1 MKNYILKRLL
11 YLIPVMIGVS
21 IITFALINLAP
32 GDPALEIL
40 SYKNATERSL
50 REWKPDIPEGFTPV
64 SGVALG
70 YPVEPLGDVKELKKT
85 ISMNI
90 VK

>member
-32 GDPALEIL
+32 GDPAELMLRAEGMEPTRE
-40 SYKNATERSL
+40 AVEAL
-50 REWKPDIPEGFTPV
+50 REERGLNDPV
-64 SGVALG
+64 
-70 YPVEPLGDVKELKKT
+70 
-85 ISMNI
+85 
-90 VK
+90 